1 MDDLLKIGAAYI
13 RVSDERQDEY
23 SPDSQLKKVRESA
36 AKDGYQIPD
45 EFVFYDDGISGRS
58 VNKRDDFK
66 RMIAIAREKTHPF
79 DRIYVWKF
87 SRFAR
92 NQEEAIVYKSLLAKE
107 NVSVISVSEPLP
119 EGPFGSLIER
129 IIEWEDEFYSSRL
142 SEEVQRG
149 MTEKVSRG
157 EPVVPPPIGYIMKE
171 GRYYPDIES
180 GAVDIVREVF
190 ERYANGE
197 GMRQIVTTFHDRGIK
212 TKKGGTIDNKKVS
225 YILQNSC
232 YIGKIRYSTDGSH
245 AVKNRQYDNE
255 SIMEVDGLHEPII
268 DIELWNK
275 VQQRIAQ
282 VKATYPKFS
291 RREQPIPYMLKGMVR
306 CSNCGGT
313 LSLCGV
319 KSKKTKAPA
328 LQCCNYA
335 RGSCKVSHS
344 ILIPKLELAFIEGLE
359 QALGEKEFAIL
370 PKMPKKSTIDT
381 IDYANLIAVEERRL
395 ERAKLAYLAEIDTI
409 EQYAENKKAI
419 TARIK
424 DLEAK
429 RDKDVRKDFNPE
441 KFAKKVAEIV
451 DFIKRED
458 VTPQAK
464 NEALHTIIET
474 VIFEKAKNNL
484 AIYFHDF

>member
-1 MDDLLKIGAAYI
+1 MEDLLKIGAAYI

-23 SPDSQLKKVRESA
+23 SPDSQLKRIREYA
-36 AKDGYQIPD
+36 AKEGYQIPD
-45 EFVFYDDGISGRS
+45 EYVFYDDGISGRS
-58 VNKRDDFK
+58 VKKRDDFK

-79 DRIYVWKF
+79 DKIYVWKF

-149 MTEKVSRG
+149 MSEKVSRG

-171 GRYYPDIES
+171 GRYYPDTEY
-180 GAVDIVREVF
+180 VDVIREVF

-197 GMRQIVTTFHDRGIK
+197 GMRQIVTTFHNRGIT
-212 TKKGGTIDNKKVS
+212 TKKGASIDNRKIS

-232 YIGKIRYSTDGSH
+232 YIGKIRYSTDGTQAFS
-245 AVKNRQYDNE
+245 NRHYDSEN
-255 SIMEVDGLHEPII
+255 IIEVDGLHEPII
-268 DIELWNK
+268 DLELWNK
-275 VQQRIAQ
+275 VQKRIAQ

-291 RREQPIPYMLKGMVR
+291 KREQPIQYMLKGMVR
-306 CSNCGGT
+306 CSNCVST
-313 LSLCGV
+313 LALTGV
-319 KSKKTKAPA
+319 KSGKNKTPS

-335 RGSCKVSHS
+335 RGSCRVSHS
-344 ILIPKLELAFIEGLE
+344 ILMPKLESAFIEGLE
-359 QALGEKEFAIL
+359 QALGEKQFAIL
-370 PKMPKKSTIDT
+370 PKMPNKSTIDT

-429 RDKDVRKDFNPE
+429 RDKDVRKDFNPD
-441 KFAKKVAEIV
+441 KFAKKVTEIV
-451 DFIKRED
+451 SFIKRTD
-458 VTPQAK
+458 VTPAAK

-474 VIFEKAKNNL
+474 IIYEKKDGNIAIF
-484 AIYFHDF
+484 FHD